1 MISFL
6 REVRRVKLF
15 RLRVIKIFVNFVL
28 LIKFFSKVENKDRL
42 NF

>member
-6 REVRRVKLF
+6 REVRRFKLF
-15 RLRVIKIFVNFVL
+15 RLRVIKNFVNFVL